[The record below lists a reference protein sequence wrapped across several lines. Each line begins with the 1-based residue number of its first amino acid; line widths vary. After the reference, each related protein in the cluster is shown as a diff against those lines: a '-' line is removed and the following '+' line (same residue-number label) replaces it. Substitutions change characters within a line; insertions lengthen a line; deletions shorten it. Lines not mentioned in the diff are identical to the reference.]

1 MITETVRVRIDGEPE
16 PDLVADLLSVDAE
29 EDVDR
34 AGVFALRFAA
44 SPAANG
50 RWSHVD
56 DPRLGVWRRISLE
69 IGYGDT
75 VDTVIDG
82 YVTHVEAAFDI
93 DTSAAYVEVS
103 GMDASAAMNLAEKRI
118 AWPDKRDH
126 EIAVEIFRSYGFSAE
141 VQDTVTLHERKGDT
155 VVQADTDIRF
165 LRRLAAR
172 NGFECRVRGATGVFR
187 PPNLTE
193 PPQRTLVLSGGAD
206 GNLVRCAATV
216 DGTPATLA
224 EIRAIDPVAKKEV
237 TRSLGASP
245 QRSLGAASL
254 TALRTGW
261 PPGRTQ
267 VRGETGTSRPE
278 QDARL
283 RQAYGAAE
291 RFVTLTG
298 EIDSRAYRSVLRAG
312 RLVTVRGMGES
323 HSGLYYV
330 SRVRHSVADSEYRQT
345 FEAYRNGVGLT
356 GREQFGPPPPALVA
370 AGGPVRTRR
379 SGNRVLPQRQATSV
393 LKGGAP
399 R

>member
-1 MITETVRVRIDGEPE
+1 VITETVLVRIDGEPE
-16 PDLVADLLSVDAE
+16 PDLVADLLSVEAE

-34 AGVFALRFAA
+34 AGVFTLRFAA
-44 SPAANG
+44 TLAADG
-50 RWSHVD
+50 RWSNVD
-56 DPRLGVWRRISLE
+56 DPRLRVWRRVTVEL
-69 IGYGDT
+69 GYGGT
-75 VDTVIDG
+75 VGTVVDG
-82 YVTHVEAAFDI
+82 YVTHVEAALGI
-93 DTSAAYVEVS
+93 DTHTAYVEVS
-103 GMDASAAMNLAEKRI
+103 GMDASAAMNVAEKRVT
-118 AWPDKRDH
+118 WPDKHDH
-126 EIAVEIFRSYGFSAE
+126 EIATEIFGSYGFSCE

-172 NGFECRVRGATGVFR
+172 NGFECRVRGATGIFR

-224 EIRAIDPVAKKEV
+224 EIRAIDPVAKTEV
-237 TRSLGASP
+237 TRSLGSSP
-245 QRSLGAASL
+245 QRALGADGL
-254 TALRTGW
+254 VALRAGW

-267 VRGETGTSRPE
+267 VRGEPVTSRLE

-283 RQAYGAAE
+283 RQVYEAAE

-330 SRVRHSVADSEYRQT
+330 SRVRHSVTDDEYRQT

-356 GREQFGPPPPALVA
+356 GREQFGPAPPALVA
-370 AGGPVRTRR
+370 TGGAGTRR
-379 SGNRVLPQRQATSV
+379 SGNKVLPQRQSTSV
-393 LKGGAP
+393 TKGGAP